1 MDVSERQIENLE
13 QILKNLLSLVDLA
26 QTTHPHHLHMWLDLA
41 ITETRAQIERA
52 RTETIH

>member
-13 QILKNLLSLVDLA
+13 QILKNLLSLVALA
-26 QTTHPHHLHMWLDLA
+26 QTTHPHHFHMWLDLA

-52 RTETIH
+52 KMETIH